1 MSDLL
6 DVADRLYA
14 ESPATFTA
22 TRDEFAKAAE
32 NRAVGK
38 QIKALKKPSVAA
50 WAVNLLV
57 RRETDQIEQV
67 LGMSEA
73 LRDAAAGMDG
83 DELRALT
90 RQRRQLTTALASSAR
105 ALAREHDVKLTGPVV
120 DQVEDMLNA
129 AMLDPQAAVMVRS
142 GRLLTAF
149 SSTGVS
155 DLDPTTLVAL
165 PEHVDRAASPVE
177 PAKPQLKVVPEGD
190 AVRRARAEDALAK
203 AELALQEAQT
213 DLDEILESVAE
224 LDARRLQ
231 LAGEID
237 ETKRRLAALEVDLDG
252 VEDDLE
258 DGEAAR
264 AEAQEAKEASAA
276 LVDRARAELAAL
288 PPALGQGHS

>member
-1 MSDLL
+1 
-6 DVADRLYA
+6 
-14 ESPATFTA
+14 
-22 TRDEFAKAAE
+22 
-32 NRAVGK
+32 
-38 QIKALKKPSVAA
+38 
-50 WAVNLLV
+50 
-57 RRETDQIEQV
+57 
-67 LGMSEA
+67 
-73 LRDAAAGMDG
+73 
-83 DELRALT
+83 
-90 RQRRQLTTALASSAR
+90 
-105 ALAREHDVKLTGPVV
+105 
-120 DQVEDMLNA
+120 
-129 AMLDPQAAVMVRS
+129 MVRS

-288 PPALGQGHS
+288 PPALGEGHS

>member
-1 MSDLL
+1 MDDLL

-14 ESPATFTA
+14 ETLATFTGS
-22 TRDEFAKAAE
+22 RDRVAKAAE
-32 NRAVGK
+32 DKALGK

-67 LGMSEA
+67 LGVADA
-73 LRDAAAGMDG
+73 LREAAAGMDG

-105 ALAREHDVKLTGPVV
+105 ALAREYDVKLTGPVV

-129 AMLDPQAAVMVRS
+129 AMLDPEAAAMVRS

-149 SSTGVS
+149 SSTGVN

-165 PEHVDRAASPVE
+165 PEHLDHVARPVE
-177 PAKPQLKVVPEGD
+177 RAKPQLTVVPEGD
-190 AVRRARAEDALAK
+190 AVRRARAEDALAE
-203 AELALQEAQT
+203 AELALREAQT
-213 DLDEILESVAE
+213 DLDEISGSVAE

-237 ETKRRLAALEVDLDG
+237 ETKRKLAALEVDLDE

-264 AEAQEAKEASAA
+264 AEAQETEAATAA
-276 LVDRARAELAAL
+276 RVDKARAELAAL
-288 PPALGQGHS
+288 PSTP